1 MALRKPVD
9 LAFFVIFLHRYV
21 FELKF
26 CEWNI
31 RLTSHHWPR
40 LSWYYGI
47 KWLIWLVS
55 CNSRALI
62 YILLSLF
69 VSTVRVWL
77 LRLPPDRFWYHD
89 SSSSRV
95 LSSTFVTKPI
105 IKTEIDFEKTQ
116 IPPPSP
122 VKKKKKKKKICL
134 SKTTQGYD
142 SIVPP
147 NVRHFAYRTVCVD
160 LGTMYLVTPVILST
174 ILCSVSCQGSLLIV
188 IN

>member
-122 VKKKKKKKKICL
+122 VKKKKKKNRYVWVKRHKDMIQLCHRMYVTLHTGPYVWILVQCIWWLELYCQLYCAVYLAKEACL
-134 SKTTQGYD
+134 
-142 SIVPP
+142 
-147 NVRHFAYRTVCVD
+147 
-160 LGTMYLVTPVILST
+160 
-174 ILCSVSCQGSLLIV
+174 
-188 IN
+188 